1 MVAQGFI
8 PAPELIILTG
18 IQTNEASAEIVTQPR
33 VVETKISK
41 CSTWKR
47 LNTYMSSYIFY
58 SLNHYVSSMR

>member
-8 PAPELIILTG
+8 PAPELVILTG

-41 CSTWKR
+41 CST
-47 LNTYMSSYIFY
+47 
-58 SLNHYVSSMR
+58 